1 MPPDLKRASWLEL
14 FYDVAFVALVAQL
27 TYLGYAHHHSFTD
40 IFSLFIIGYII
51 FLTWWATTANR
62 NLQPNE
68 TTGDKLFI
76 QLQMVAAFFMSVTMA
91 SVFEGDYTGF
101 FVTLAVLRI
110 LQGGMLLRMYLL
122 HPETRPKTYNI
133 LEGFFLGAS
142 LWLVGAFLPAPYNFI
157 LFSMALIIDILT
169 PLTKGKGNTR
179 RYLNVYHLQERLGLF
194 LMLVIG
200 ESMIV
205 VALANTTAGL
215 SAVEPTV
222 VLSGLIMMVSLWWLY
237 FAHADLH
244 SGVRPKNLF
253 LFLHSHGFLFGSIIL
268 LSIGYK
274 LMISNVDILPALVFT
289 GLGTIGVLM
298 TLGVIRLV
306 LYSSWQRVVLW
317 SLGALL
323 VSILIVL
330 VGISEARPLIATMF
344 LAGVLAVTA
353 LVDVFFEQRRPLPPE
368 LELPSVPPT
377 ATANDANQSS

>member
-27 TYLGYAHHHSFTD
+27 TYLGYAHHHSLSD
-40 IFSLFIIGYII
+40 IFSLFVIGYVI

-62 NLQPNE
+62 NLQPTE
-68 TTGDKLFI
+68 TLGDKLFI

-91 SVFEGDYTGF
+91 SVFEGEYVGF
-101 FVTLAVLRI
+101 FVTLAVLRV
-110 LQGGMLLRMYLL
+110 LQGGMLIRMYLL

-133 LEGFFLGAS
+133 LEGFFVGAL

-157 LFSMALIIDILT
+157 LFSMALVVDILT

-205 VALANTTAGL
+205 VALANTSAGL

-222 VLSGLIMMVSLWWLY
+222 VLSGLVMMISLWWLY

-244 SGVRPKNLF
+244 NGVRPKNLF
-253 LFLHSHGFLFGSIIL
+253 LFLHAHGFLFGSIIL

-274 LMISNVDILPALVFT
+274 LMISNTDILPALIFT
-289 GLGTIGVLM
+289 GLGTIGVLV

-306 LYSSWQRVVLW
+306 LYSPWRRLLGW

-323 VSILIVL
+323 ACSLIV
-330 VGISEARPLIATMF
+330 VIGIHEERPLIATTF

-353 LVDVFFEQRRPLPPE
+353 LIDVIFEQRRPLPPE
-368 LELPSVPPT
+368 LAQT
-377 ATANDANQSS
+377 TSSNTP

>member
-27 TYLGYAHHHSFTD
+27 TYLGYAHHHSFSD
-40 IFSLFIIGYII
+40 IAYLFLIGYVI

-62 NLQPNE
+62 NLQPTE

-91 SVFEGDYTGF
+91 SVFEGEYTGF

-133 LEGFFLGAS
+133 LEGFFLGAA

-205 VALANTTAGL
+205 VALANTSAGNT
-215 SAVEPTV
+215 AVEPTV

-244 SGVRPKNLF
+244 NGVRPKNLF
-253 LFLHSHGFLFGSIIL
+253 LFLHAHGFLFGSIIL

-274 LMISNVDILPALVFT
+274 LMISNTDLLPAVLFT
-289 GLGTIGVLM
+289 GLGTIGILITISV
-298 TLGVIRLV
+298 VRLS
-306 LYSSWQRVVLW
+306 LYSPWRRIVGLLAAVLI
-317 SLGALL
+317 LCVLTVAFIGIGEGRPLVATMLLALL
-323 VSILIVL
+323 FAI
-330 VGISEARPLIATMF
+330 
-344 LAGVLAVTA
+344 TA
-353 LVDVFFEQRRPLPPE
+353 LIDGVFEQRRPLLPE
-368 LELPSVPPT
+368 LEDTQVVPT
-377 ATANDANQSS
+377 SSQSS